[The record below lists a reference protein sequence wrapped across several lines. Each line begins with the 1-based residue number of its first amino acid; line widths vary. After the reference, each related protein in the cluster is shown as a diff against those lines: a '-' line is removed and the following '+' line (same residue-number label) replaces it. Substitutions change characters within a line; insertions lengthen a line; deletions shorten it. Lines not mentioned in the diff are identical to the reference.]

1 MNREIKFRA
10 WDEDRKVMVLDFSKE
25 ITYEIIFSSDDG
37 NMFCGNFMD
46 NGDWQ
51 EPKLMQYTGLK
62 DKNGV
67 EIYEGDFIGKKGAYI
82 IWSERLSCWCFKFH
96 NDEIETPL
104 YHDDISKYEVIGNIY
119 ENPELLK

>member
-25 ITYEIIFSSDDG
+25 ITYEIIFSSDDE

-67 EIYEGDFIGKKGAYI
+67 EIYEGDICNRYHLKGVVVYHNGMFILQDGFN
-82 IWSERLSCWCFKFH
+82 E
-96 NDEIETPL
+96 PL
-104 YHDDISKYEVIGNIY
+104 MNELYGIEVIGNIY
-119 ENPELLK
+119 ENPELLNK